1 MLYLGLISGTS
12 VDGIDAVIAD
22 FDGDDAKLVAH
33 DTIPYDDALR
43 ADLLAAIGDPAGCTV
58 DRFGN
63 LDARCG
69 EAFAGAAVALVRKA
83 GLDAADIA
91 AIGSHGQTL
100 YHQPDAQPPFSV
112 QIGDPAIVASATGV
126 VTVADFRRQD
136 VALGG
141 QGAPLVPPFHRWF
154 FADADADTAVANIG
168 GIANLTLLPV
178 RGAVTGF
185 DCGPGNTLMDA
196 WIRRHRD
203 LPFDEDGA
211 WAAGGEVDDALLERL
226 LADPYLEREPPKS
239 TGFEHYNLAWL
250 ESKIAPGTSADDV
263 QATLLAFTARSLSAA
278 LLDALPECRRLI
290 LCGGGAHNAGLVSRL
305 RETLP
310 NVAVESSAAHGIG
323 PDWVEAAAF
332 AWLARERLA
341 GRPGNLPAVT
351 GARRPTPLGGVYLP
365 PL

>member
-12 VDGIDAVIAD
+12 VDGIDAVVAS
-22 FDGDDAKLVAH
+22 FGDDSADLVAH
-33 DTIPYDDALR
+33 ATIPYADALR
-43 ADLLAAIGDPAGCTV
+43 NDLLAAIADPSACTLPQLGD
-58 DRFGN
+58 

-69 EAFAGAAVALVRKA
+69 MAFA
-83 GLDAADIA
+83 DAALEIVRSAGVDAAEIA

-100 YHQPDAQPPFSV
+100 YHQPDAVPPFSV
-112 QIGDPAIVASATGV
+112 QIGDPAIIACTTGIA
-126 VTVADFRRQD
+126 TVADFRRQD

-141 QGAPLVPPFHRWF
+141 QGAPLVPPFHRWV
-154 FADADADTAVANIG
+154 FADGAADTAVANIG

-178 RGAVTGF
+178 RGTVTGF

-196 WIRRHRD
+196 WIRKHRGA
-203 LPFDEDGA
+203 PFDEDGA
-211 WAAGGEVDDALLERL
+211 WAALGKTDDGLLQRL

-239 TGFEHYNLAWL
+239 TGFEYYNLAWL
-250 ESKIAPGTSADDV
+250 EPQIAADTDPGDV
-263 QATLLAFTARSLSAA
+263 QATLLEFTARSLSAA

-290 LCGGGAHNAGLVSRL
+290 LCGGGAHNPQLVSRL

-310 NVAVESSAAHGIG
+310 DVAVESSAEHGIG
-323 PDWVEAAAF
+323 PDWVEAATF

>member
-12 VDGIDAVIAD
+12 VDGIDAVVASFDDERAELIAH
-22 FDGDDAKLVAH
+22 V
-33 DTIPYDDALR
+33 TVPYTQALCS
-43 ADLLAAIGDPAGCTV
+43 DLLAAIADPKSCAV
-58 DRFGN
+58 DRLGD

-69 EAFAGAAVALVRKA
+69 QAFAEAAASVRREA
-83 GLDAADIA
+83 GVDAADIA
-91 AIGSHGQTL
+91 AVGSHGQTL
-100 YHQPDAQPPFSV
+100 YHQPDAQPPYSV
-112 QIGDPAIVASATGV
+112 QIGDPAAIACATGI

-141 QGAPLVPPFHRWF
+141 QGAPLVPPFHRWL
-154 FADADADTAVANIG
+154 FADDGADVAVANIG

-178 RGAVTGF
+178 QGPVTGF

-196 WIRRHRD
+196 WTRKHRGVA
-203 LPFDEDGA
+203 FDENGA
-211 WAAGGEVDDALLERL
+211 WAALGNVDDRLLKRL

-239 TGFEHYNLAWL
+239 TGFEHYNLGWL
-250 ESKIAPGTSADDV
+250 EAAIPADMNPDDV
-263 QATLLAFTARSLSAA
+263 QATLLEFTARSLSAA

-290 LCGGGAHNAGLVSRL
+290 LCGGGAHNATLVARL
-305 RETLP
+305 RTGLRGI
-310 NVAVESSAAHGIG
+310 AVESSARHGIG

-341 GRPGNLPAVT
+341 GRPGNLPEVT
-351 GARRPTPLGGVYLP
+351 GASRPTPLGGVYLP